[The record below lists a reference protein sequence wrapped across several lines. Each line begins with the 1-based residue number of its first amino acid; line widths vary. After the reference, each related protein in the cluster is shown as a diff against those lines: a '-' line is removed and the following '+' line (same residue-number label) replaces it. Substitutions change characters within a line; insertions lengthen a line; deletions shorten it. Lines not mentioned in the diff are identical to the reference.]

1 MRRATIEQ
9 QWDDDDA
16 AWLIDRQ
23 RPPLHARGQQR
34 PPPLPNAVA
43 PHATR
48 TPPPPAKE
56 RRPAP
61 FVMRRAGS
69 AVVYGLLGF
78 VLGAIFWHFVG
89 FWDFVGQV
97 MFKGRPSETQISQA
111 PPPVKLKERV
121 SGVSPLAVVIEPG
134 ACTTLELDRS
144 SGATRAV
151 ACEIEALPLRSLKA
165 ARREDL
171 WVTAGQRIQE
181 VTARGWSFVTIEA
194 PGRPLEQASTD

>member
-9 QWDDDDA
+9 QWDDAD
-16 AWLIDRQ
+16 WLVDRQ
-23 RPPLHARGQQR
+23 RPPLHARQQQR
-34 PPPLPNAVA
+34 PPPLPDAVA

-48 TPPPPAKE
+48 TPPPPIME
-56 RRPAP
+56 PRRGPS
-61 FVMRRAGS
+61 VLRRAGS

-97 MFKGRPSETQISQA
+97 MFKGRPSESQISQA
-111 PPPVKLKERV
+111 PPVKLKERV
-121 SGVSPLAVVIEPG
+121 SGVSPLAVVIEPA

-144 SGATRAV
+144 SGVTRAV
-151 ACEIEALPLRSLKA
+151 ACEVEALPLRSLKA

-171 WVTAGQRIQE
+171 WVTAGQRVQE